1 MAKTSSADR
10 RRYWREVVECQRTS
24 GQSIIGFCSREGLSP
39 ASFHAWKRRLRQPR
53 HKNGRAAE
61 QALVPVQ
68 IVADPAGSVGN
79 VEVQWPDGVVLRM
92 QGFDVQTISAVVVV
106 ALSAP
111 TARRTA

>member
-10 RRYWREVVECQRTS
+10 RRHWREVVERQRTS
-24 GQSIIGFCSREGLSP
+24 GQSIVGFCSREGLSP

-53 HKNGRAAE
+53 HKNERRAAE

-68 IVADPAGSVGN
+68 IVADSAGIAGSL
-79 VEVQWPDGVVLRM
+79 EVQWPGGVVLRM
-92 QGFDVQTISAVVVV
+92 QGFDVQTIGAVVA